1 MKSIGEDLEELQS
14 SSLAGKN
21 VNNGAAV
28 GNSLVVPHK
37 VTHPVTTW
45 PSNSTS
51 RYVPVRNEDIC
62 PYVTLYTNIH
72 RSIIH
77 NVETIQTSING

>member
-21 VNNGAAV
+21 VNNAAAV

-37 VTHPVTTW
+37 VKHPVTTW
-45 PSNSTS
+45 SSDSTS
-51 RYVPVRNEDIC
+51 RYEPVRNEDIC
-62 PYVTLYTNIH
+62 PYVNLYTNIH